1 MSFKVNATN
10 VGIGVLGGILQGAL
24 IKKRK
29 RESDEFKAKFDQLI
43 RQDSGV
49 TNSKVTY
56 GMPNATEMDSNGMKT
71 RDFAGGTTTTFG
83 DKPKKPDVVTGDNA
97 TALEKT
103 NELFGFTKLSDGS
116 YMQDSD
122 GGRTTTFAHGGVIG
136 DTTPVGGFY
145 HGGQGGVGDRMMW
158 QKENFKK

>member
-1 MSFKVNATN
+1 MSIKLNATN
-10 VGIGVLGGILQGAL
+10 VGVGVLGGILQGAL

-56 GMPNATEMDSNGMKT
+56 GMPNATEMDSNGIST

-83 DKPKKPDVVTGDNA
+83 DKPKKPDVVTDKA
-97 TALEKT
+97 

-136 DTTPVGGFY
+136 DTTSVGGFY